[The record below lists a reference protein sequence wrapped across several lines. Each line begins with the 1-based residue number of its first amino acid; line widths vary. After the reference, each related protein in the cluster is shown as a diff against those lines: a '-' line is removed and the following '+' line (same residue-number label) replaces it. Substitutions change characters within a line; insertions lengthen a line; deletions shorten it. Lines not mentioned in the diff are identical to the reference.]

1 MVSSKVLLMLHH
13 GHYARASKGQED
25 HQTMKQEL
33 KTLECAQ
40 GNMTL
45 EWDSG
50 VLLSHPKPSVM
61 TSGLP
66 VSVAG
71 PHIAWQLTAF
81 ALVC

>member
-1 MVSSKVLLMLHH
+1 M
-13 GHYARASKGQED
+13 E
-25 HQTMKQEL
+25 QEL

-50 VLLSHPKPSVM
+50 VLLSHPKPSVL

-71 PHIAWQLTAF
+71 PHIAWQLIAF
-81 ALVC
+81 ELVC

>member
-1 MVSSKVLLMLHH
+1 
-13 GHYARASKGQED
+13 
-25 HQTMKQEL
+25 MKQ
-33 KTLECAQ
+33 ECAQ

-81 ALVC
+81 DLVC

>member
-1 MVSSKVLLMLHH
+1 MDIMPETAEAK
-13 GHYARASKGQED
+13 RDNKE
-25 HQTMKQEL
+25 HQTIEQEL
-33 KTLECAQ
+33 KTLECSQ
-40 GNMTL
+40 GNVTL
-45 EWDSG
+45 EWDSV

-81 ALVC
+81 ELVC